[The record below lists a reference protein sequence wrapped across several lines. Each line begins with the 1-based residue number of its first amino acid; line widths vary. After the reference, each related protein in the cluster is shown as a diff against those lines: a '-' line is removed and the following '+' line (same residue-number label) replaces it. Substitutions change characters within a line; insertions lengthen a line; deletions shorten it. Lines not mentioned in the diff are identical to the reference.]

1 MKRPPDCDE
10 LGREEKPQQVERP
23 LQVKS
28 NAFNFL
34 GVGTM
39 TKRLLM
45 PLMLLLAWQP
55 LQAQTETFIEVDTGR
70 TMDGGSGAVAVV
82 QRAILTMP
90 GTPTNTALLY
100 FRGNPGYML
109 ANSLQDKQRNLGW
122 MGKAQPFLLQ
132 AAIALVQMDCPTDQW
147 GDSPRPPTTKCLN
160 DYRKSKQH
168 ADDVRKILARLKEQ
182 HGLSNF
188 YIMGHSIGTVSS
200 RWLAINLGKEE
211 IAGTIHSSAI
221 NSNDPKGRLLDIIG
235 NLSNEFPR
243 NAAGAPMLHV
253 HNEMDACRVTPY
265 ALVRDYAKDNLVTVR
280 GGIAEGDPCGRGHLH
295 SHQGREEH
303 VIRAII
309 SWIKT
314 KNVDGLIG
322 E

>member
-1 MKRPPDCDE
+1 MR
-10 LGREEKPQQVERP
+10 QVAP
-23 LQVKS
+23 LTVKT
-28 NAFNFL
+28 NAFNLL
-34 GVGTM
+34 GMGPM
-39 TKRLLM
+39 KKRPLVSLL
-45 PLMLLLAWQP
+45 LLLAWRP

-70 TMDGGSGAVAVV
+70 TMDGGSGVVPVV

-90 GTPTNTALLY
+90 GTSTDAALLY

-109 ANSLQDKQRNLGW
+109 AKSLQDKQRNLGW
-122 MGKAQPFLLQ
+122 VGKAESSLLQ
-132 AAIALVQMDCPTDQW
+132 AGIALVQMDCPTDQW
-147 GDSPRPPTTKCLN
+147 GDSPKPPATKCLN

-168 ADDVRKILARLKEQ
+168 ADDVRKIMARLKEQ

-188 YIMGHSIGTVSS
+188 YILGHSIGTVSS
-200 RWLAINLGKEE
+200 RWLAINLGKDE

-221 NSNDPKGRLLDIIG
+221 NSNSPRGPLPEIVG

-243 NAAGAPMLHV
+243 KAAGAPMLHV
-253 HNEMDACRVTPY
+253 HNEMDACRSTPY
-265 ALVRDYAKDNLVTVR
+265 AFVRDYAKDNLVTVR
-280 GGIAEGDPCGRGHLH
+280 GGIAEGDPCGAGHLH

-303 VIRAII
+303 VVRAII

-314 KNVDGLIG
+314 KKVDRPIG

>member
-1 MKRPPDCDE
+1 MKNAVVAVVLAL
-10 LGREEKPQQVERP
+10 LGSSVAR
-23 LQVKS
+23 
-28 NAFNFL
+28 
-34 GVGTM
+34 
-39 TKRLLM
+39 
-45 PLMLLLAWQP
+45 
-55 LQAQTETFIEVDTGR
+55 AQTETLIEVDSGR
-70 TMDGGSGAVAVV
+70 TMEAGTGTVPVV
-82 QRAILTMP
+82 QRAILTLP
-90 GTPTNTALLY
+90 GTPTDTALLY

-109 ANSLQDKQRNLGW
+109 AKSLQDKQRNLGW
-122 MGKAQPFLLQ
+122 VGKAQSSLLQ
-132 AAIALVQMDCPTDQW
+132 AEIALVQMDCPTDQW
-147 GDSPRPPTTKCLN
+147 GESPRPPATKCLN

-168 ADDVRKILARLKEQ
+168 ADDVRKIMARLKEQ

-211 IAGTIHSSAI
+211 IAGTIHSSTI
-221 NSNDPKGRLLDIIG
+221 NSTSPKGRLLDIIG

-265 ALVRDYAKDNLVTVR
+265 EFVRDYAKDNLVTVR
-280 GGIAEGDPCGRGHLH
+280 GGIEEGDPCGGGHLH
-295 SHQGREEH
+295 SHQGREEL
-303 VIRAII
+303 VMRSII

-314 KNVDGLIG
+314 KKVDSLIG